1 MSVRSCRFSA
11 LNPTAVSHLIWCKS
25 QRLYNGLKDL
35 TVRTS
40 PPTLHPLSNPAPVTP
55 ASLRLHRPV
64 RLLSYAFWIVIP
76 VSVILCLSHNCILGA
91 VNLFLEFHRFDVR
104 KNYVSGWIIL
114 RASPIPDLDN
124 LDEEK
129 WDFWGDDVRQLGS
142 HKWRDRKPGSV
153 TIGTTT
159 LTAQPKGCL

>member
-55 ASLRLHRPV
+55 ASLRLHRPGS
-64 RLLSYAFWIVIP
+64 LLSYAFALDVSSAWIFFFSPGTYLLIP
-76 VSVILCLSHNCILGA
+76 SSPLCFCLDVAFSKRSEFKTATVTKHLKPSNILYNLLSYCIYCLVFLPPQDCKIHKSRDLCLVHC
-91 VNLFLEFHRFDVR
+91 
-104 KNYVSGWIIL
+104 
-114 RASPIPDLDN
+114 
-124 LDEEK
+124 
-129 WDFWGDDVRQLGS
+129 
-142 HKWRDRKPGSV
+142 
-153 TIGTTT
+153 
-159 LTAQPKGCL
+159 